1 MHQIEE
7 NTIQLIRIDRTIIDY
22 NLFFIKISQPSHFL
36 HAMQGHNIISNISFR
51 QKKLSYIKF
60 CSVS

>member
-51 QKKLSYIKF
+51 QKNFRILSF
-60 CSVS
+60 VQ